1 MPGNRQAIQSRIRSV
16 KSTKK
21 ITKAMQMIANA
32 KLAKQRKLMESNR
45 FYSTELQKLVSEIV
59 RSDLPLNSEFLR
71 EHTSESAYTIFFCS
85 DLGLCGGYNANV
97 VKFALQELKREDPIL
112 VVGTHAYTQLER
124 EGFNIVNGEPIS
136 VDAMDATTLTK
147 HIDSAIR
154 LYLADEVGKIQI
166 CYTRFINTITFEP
179 TLNVLLPYQELSS
192 SGTDEEGGE
201 KLLDIIFDPSVDEVL
216 DALIVQMVHNVAY
229 ANSLETKTAEQG
241 SRRLAMETATDNAEE
256 LEDKLTLQFNQARQA
271 AITQEL
277 TEIVGTA
284 NAL

>member
-97 VKFALQELKREDPIL
+97 VKFALQELRREDPIL

-124 EGFNIVNGEPIS
+124 EGFNIVNREPIS
-136 VDAMDATTLTK
+136 VDAMTEATLTK
-147 HIDSAIR
+147 EIDSAIR
-154 LYLADEVGKIQI
+154 LYLADKIGKIQI

-179 TLNVLLPYQELSS
+179 TINVLLPYQEDAAD
-192 SGTDEEGGE
+192 GADEEGSE